1 MAEMS
6 PGAALRQLR
15 QAHAGLK
22 KARQLMKQAR
32 ENPAPCPLS
41 WTRGG
46 KAWFRL
52 TGSMAAIPRGAV
64 DEAVLTQQLSV
75 QRYATALLVRLRR
88 LMRHE
93 AGEPGGRGGA
103 RPGRRRGRRVNRF
116 RHDPAPS
123 LPA

>member
-6 PGAALRQLR
+6 PGTALRQLR

-32 ENPAPCPLS
+32 ENPRIPPAVFDAGWESLL
-41 WTRGG
+41 T
-46 KAWFRL
+46 AHRL
-52 TGSMAAIPRGAV
+52 MAAIPRGAV

-88 LMRHE
+88 LLRNE
-93 AGEPGGRGGA
+93 GLEGGDA
-103 RPGRRRGRRVNRF
+103 DSL
-116 RHDPAPS
+116 DPEDEDDVE
-123 LPA
+123 